1 MKNQNNMTRQ
11 EYKKGAICGG
21 LLAAFAAWF
30 IHCVL
35 DNREIPIVNEFV
47 RRDALPGCILIG
59 VVILIIGFCVMVRNI
74 SRLNQLDRQDR
85 NRGAGAGSPGDRAV
99 RRFQFLRLLLLR
111 KMRQTSPDC
120 GRQGPDSGHLSHV
133 RTPLYREPL
142 ILRRERFACPE
153 RRRKI

>member
-85 NRGAGAGSPGDRAV
+85 NRGAGARQSGGQGNTAGSSSYAYYYCEKCGKHLRIAGGKGQFQVTCPMCGH
-99 RRFQFLRLLLLR
+99 RFIVNR
-111 KMRQTSPDC
+111 
-120 GRQGPDSGHLSHV
+120 
-133 RTPLYREPL
+133 
-142 ILRRERFACPE
+142 
-153 RRRKI
+153 